1 MVSAAPTSKRGCFVL
16 TLVFMII
23 LYFLPAII
31 GRDKRDAA
39 GIFLLNLFL
48 GWTVIGWVIALIWAC
63 TAEPYVP
70 VRLVPMPVGGRFCCQ
85 CGSLTYPGAHFCTCC
100 GRTV

>member
-1 MVSAAPTSKRGCFVL
+1 MLHLAFLVL
-16 TLVFMII
+16 

-31 GRDKRDAA
+31 ARDKRDAT

-63 TAEPYVP
+63 TAEPSPRVHLVP
-70 VRLVPMPVGGRFCCQ
+70 VAVSGRFCSQ
-85 CGSLTYPGAHFCTCC
+85 CGSAAYPGAHFCAGC

>member
-1 MVSAAPTSKRGCFVL
+1 MLSLMLMVL
-16 TLVFMII
+16 

-48 GWTVIGWVIALIWAC
+48 GWTVVGWVIALIWAC
-63 TAEPYVP
+63 NGEVYSRVHMIP
-70 VRLVPMPVGGRFCCQ
+70 VAVGGRFCCR
-85 CGSLTYPGAHFCTCC
+85 CGSPTCAGAHYCTAC
-100 GRTV
+100 GYAV

>member
-1 MVSAAPTSKRGCFVL
+1 MFL
-16 TLVFMII
+16 

-31 GRDKRDAA
+31 GRDKRDAS

-48 GWTVIGWVIALIWAC
+48 GWTLIGWLIALVWAC
-63 TAEPYVP
+63 SAEPNYS
-70 VRLVPMPVGGRFCCQ
+70 VRLVPVPAGGRFCSQ
-85 CGSLTYPGAHFCTCC
+85 CGAFSYHGAHFCGSC

>member
-1 MVSAAPTSKRGCFVL
+1 ML
-16 TLVFMII
+16 TLAFLIF

-63 TAEPYVP
+63 TAGYYARVYSIP
-70 VRLVPMPVGGRFCCQ
+70 LLMGGRYCCQ
-85 CGSLTYPGAHFCTCC
+85 CGSATYPGAHFCSGC
-100 GRTV
+100 GCTV

>member
-1 MVSAAPTSKRGCFVL
+1 VL
-16 TLVFMII
+16 TLLFLTF

-39 GIFLLNLFL
+39 GIILLNLFL
-48 GWTVIGWVIALIWAC
+48 GWTVIGWVIALVWAC
-63 TAEPYVP
+63 TAEPYALVHYVP
-70 VRLVPMPVGGRFCCQ
+70 VPAGRFCCQ
-85 CGSLTYPGAHFCTCC
+85 CGALTYRGAHFCTAC

>member
-1 MVSAAPTSKRGCFVL
+1 MLHLAVL
-16 TLVFMII
+16 IL

-48 GWTVIGWVIALIWAC
+48 GWTVIGWVIALIWAVA
-63 TAEPYVP
+63 AEPYPQVRAVP
-70 VRLVPMPVGGRFCCQ
+70 VPVGGQFCCR
-85 CGSLTYPGAHFCTCC
+85 CGTATVPGAHFCTSC
-100 GRTV
+100 GCTV

>member
-1 MVSAAPTSKRGCFVL
+1 MFHLAFL
-16 TLVFMII
+16 IL

-31 GRDKRDAA
+31 GRDKRDAT

-63 TAEPYVP
+63 TAEPHVP
-70 VRLVPMPVGGRFCCQ
+70 ARFVPAGARFCCQ
-85 CGSLTYPGAHFCTCC
+85 CGTVTYPGAHFCTAC
-100 GRTV
+100 GQAV

>member
-1 MVSAAPTSKRGCFVL
+1 MLHLAFL
-16 TLVFMII
+16 IL

-63 TAEPYVP
+63 TAEPNRTVQWVHVP
-70 VRLVPMPVGGRFCCQ
+70 VGVRYCCQ
-85 CGSLTYPGAHFCTCC
+85 CGTATYPGAHFCAAC

>member
-1 MVSAAPTSKRGCFVL
+1 VL
-16 TLVFMII
+16 TLLFFTL

-31 GRDKRDAA
+31 GRDKRDST

-48 GWTVIGWVIALIWAC
+48 GWTAIGWIIALIWAC
-63 TAEPYVP
+63 TAEPCARVHLIP
-70 VRLVPMPVGGRFCCQ
+70 APATARFCCQ
-85 CGSLTYPGAHFCTCC
+85 CGSLTYPGAHFCTAC

>member
-1 MVSAAPTSKRGCFVL
+1 MLHLAFL
-16 TLVFMII
+16 IL

-31 GRDKRDAA
+31 GRDKHDAA

-63 TAEPYVP
+63 MASPYPGVHMVP
-70 VRLVPMPVGGRFCCQ
+70 VAVTGRYCCR
-85 CGSLTYPGAHFCTCC
+85 CGSAALVGAHFCTAC
-100 GRTV
+100 GCSV